1 MTFAEHITTNVLLP
15 RLNDRR
21 ILVVYDEH
29 KRFEEICASIASAQ
43 CRVIFTV
50 KRPVSSRQEAMERWK
65 EMAGDTTYQSQML
78 IYCQDPA
85 PKDNG
90 ERQQHPFSSYAA
102 VGASFPNTSRA
113 SDEYKMLC
121 YGFLKDRVTE
131 IDQLFANGEEPGF
144 DLIDNLAGGSHSHP
158 RLQAL
163 FGTADASKIIP
174 DFLVPPSSGIQKELN
189 DTTDWLP
196 ELKQLMERTLGLQLN
211 PQITKAAVVRE
222 KLWLYLLFSEF
233 ANDLPSKVPQA
244 LASIPKANGPHLHF
258 ATSLCSGLRHHTEKK
273 EAYREAAQTVEDDL
287 DLVRECEGIVD
298 LGKIDTFAFEEKNF
312 LAQAAMA
319 IRTNQWD
326 IARTILDTHKKS
338 LWTEEGERKL
348 LWRILELGL
357 DTLEHIKR
365 AEVQLQHVGH
375 TGREL
380 CEVFDSDLVKA
391 DRAYRNLE
399 EAAAQTYEGY
409 EEIEHIVQVTRDAY
423 RSHFNQLQTKF
434 LSAVQ
439 REGWPLNEMAANNE
453 TYVSQIDPPLRDG
466 KRAVYFLIDA
476 LRLDLAQDLE
486 SRLHEHQVKRLLAC
500 AQLPCITKYGMASLL
515 PEAATRLKFSQEGS
529 DVLPLYDG
537 QKVDTRQSRLGV
549 FEAKL
554 NDRVCTSNL
563 SNFLEDTKTPAG
575 LNSFNNRI
583 KSADLM
589 ILTSTELDEL
599 GEGTTTDN
607 IQLIPTVMRK
617 LKLALSRCVQLGF
630 DTAVIA
636 TDHGFLWVEDTG
648 SGSVCTKPAGD
659 WPIAKRRCLIG
670 QGDDTPGT
678 LKFSTKELG
687 IPTELPSM
695 VIPKALA
702 TFSKG
707 SGYFH
712 EGISLQESLVPRL
725 VVNFTKA
732 AVQAIEGKNPS
743 IELSR
748 KKTKFSSRIVSVN
761 ISWPGS
767 PDMFS
772 DGYEFKLAAFQNKE
786 EIGYPS
792 SGMQVDGTSGL
803 VKIKQGESIKV
814 SLRLADAA
822 VEGPV
827 QIKVI
832 NPSTEKVID
841 SLALEFETHVF

>member
-1 MTFAEHITTNVLLP
+1 
-15 RLNDRR
+15 
-21 ILVVYDEH
+21 
-29 KRFEEICASIASAQ
+29 
-43 CRVIFTV
+43 
-50 KRPVSSRQEAMERWK
+50 
-65 EMAGDTTYQSQML
+65 MATDTTYQSQML

-102 VGASFPNTSRA
+102 VGASFPNPSRA

-121 YGFLKDRVTE
+121 YSFLKDRVTE
-131 IDQLFANGEEPGF
+131 IDQLFATDKEPSF

-158 RLQAL
+158 RLQSL

-174 DFLVPPSSGIQKELN
+174 DFLVPPSAAIHNELN
-189 DTTDWLP
+189 NTSDWLG
-196 ELKQLMERTLGLQLN
+196 ELTQLLERTLGLEIN
-211 PQITKAAVVRE
+211 PKITKAAVVRE

-233 ANDLPSKVPQA
+233 VHDLPSRVPQA
-244 LASIPKANGPHLHF
+244 LANIPKATGAHLHF
-258 ATSLCSGLRHHTEKK
+258 AASLCTGLRQHTEKK
-273 EAYREAAQTVEDDL
+273 EAYREAAQKVEDDL

-298 LGKIDTFAFEEKNF
+298 LGKTDTFAFEEKSF

-326 IARTILDTHKKS
+326 IARAILDTHKKS
-338 LWTEEGERKL
+338 LWTEEGERRL

-365 AEVQLQHVGH
+365 AEVQLKHIGH
-375 TGREL
+375 TGKEL

-409 EEIEHIVQVTRDAY
+409 EEIEHIVQVTRDSY

-434 LSAVQ
+434 LVAVQ
-439 REGWPLNEMAANNE
+439 REGWPLHDMAANNC

-486 SRLHEHQVKRLLAC
+486 SSLHDHQVKRLLAC
-500 AQLPCITKYGMASLL
+500 AQLPCITKFGMASLL
-515 PEAATRLKFSQEGS
+515 PEADTRLKFSQEGN
-529 DVLPLYDG
+529 DFLPFYDG
-537 QKVDTRQSRLGV
+537 QKVDTRQSRLEV
-549 FEAKL
+549 FQAKL
-554 NDRVCTSNL
+554 NDRVSTSNL
-563 SNFLEDTKTPAG
+563 STFLENTKTPAT
-575 LNSFNNRI
+575 LNSFKSGI
-583 KSADLM
+583 KSTDLL

-607 IQLIPTVMRK
+607 LQLIPAVMRK
-617 LKLALSRCVQLGF
+617 LKLALTRCVQLGF

-648 SGSVCTKPAGD
+648 AGSICTKPAGD
-659 WPIAKRRCLIG
+659 WPLNKRRCLIG
-670 QGDDTPGT
+670 KGDDTPGT
-678 LKFSTKELG
+678 IKFSTKELS
-687 IPTELPSM
+687 IPTELPSI

-712 EGISLQESLVPRL
+712 EGLSLQESLVPRL

-732 AVQAIEGKNPS
+732 SVPANESKNPG

-772 DGYEFKLAAFQNKE
+772 EGYEFKLAAFQNKE

-792 SGMQVDGTSGL
+792 SGQQVDSTSGL

-814 SLRLADAA
+814 SLRLTDSAA
-822 VEGPV
+822 EGPV
-827 QIKVI
+827 QIKAI
-832 NPSTEKVID
+832 NPSTEKVIA